1 MFQINL
7 FTASEFYNPNS
18 NWHQRGKGG
27 KNSEDTIPAG
37 RTCSNLT
44 PDLGHGHRGHQD
56 HTVCFPVTST
66 QVLPSAVLPHILQ
79 PSTPTRTS
87 PSLSNILLSI
97 QLQKV
102 PISRVG
108 IVAQCVKP
116 QPVTPAS
123 HIWVLLHVLATSF
136 PVQLPA
142 NMPGKGAEA
151 HPSAWTPATH
161 VGDLDALLDC
171 WSSPDPALAIV
182 VIWEPNQQMD
192 NLCLPVTLSNKFS
205 KVKVPTSSLGKPSQ
219 NASISSRIAH
229 VTFHTYQ

>member
-1 MFQINL
+1 M
-7 FTASEFYNPNS
+7 
-18 NWHQRGKGG
+18 G
-27 KNSEDTIPAG
+27 
-37 RTCSNLT
+37 
-44 PDLGHGHRGHQD
+44 
-56 HTVCFPVTST
+56 TVDIRIIQC
-66 QVLPSAVLPHILQ
+66 A
-79 PSTPTRTS
+79 
-87 PSLSNILLSI
+87 SLSHQPKCYRQLSFHISFSLLPPPEPHPHYQILLSI